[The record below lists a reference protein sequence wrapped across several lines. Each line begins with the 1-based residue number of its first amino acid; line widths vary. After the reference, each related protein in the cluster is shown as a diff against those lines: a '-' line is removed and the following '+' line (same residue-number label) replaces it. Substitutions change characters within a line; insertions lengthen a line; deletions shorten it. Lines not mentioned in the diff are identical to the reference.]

1 MSPYTLIS
9 NIAEDTRDKLV
20 SLTSSSASGS
30 RWDSESPAN
39 YLIDTTSDEIESSTR
54 SILSSLDVTVE
65 KTDEDMELSYVRSIR
80 DHRLMI
86 SGERKRPSA
95 DFIVR
100 GRRKLSQE
108 VSLYNVGISKKITY
122 VLYVLC

>member
-1 MSPYTLIS
+1 MSPFTLIS

-30 RWDSESPAN
+30 RRDSESPAS